1 MNLKTNLYQV
11 GEMTGTPL
19 SGITVEA
26 LSSDREGSS
35 LEPSS
40 QFVDKFITESWAAA
54 LSNLEGLDEFFYG

>member
-1 MNLKTNLYQV
+1 
-11 GEMTGTPL
+11 MTGTPL

-35 LEPSS
+35 LEPGS

-54 LSNLEGLDEFFYG
+54 LSNLEGLDEFFYR